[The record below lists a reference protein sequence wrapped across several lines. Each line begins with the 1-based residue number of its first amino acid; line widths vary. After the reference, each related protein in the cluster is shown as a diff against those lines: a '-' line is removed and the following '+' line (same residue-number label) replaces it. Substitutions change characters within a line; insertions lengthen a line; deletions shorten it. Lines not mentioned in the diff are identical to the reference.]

1 MTDPSPFLSPG
12 VQFAWDSTSLGYFK
26 ECPRKYYYTMI
37 EGWRSGASSSN
48 VHFEF
53 GGLYHSMLELYD
65 HERANGFSHDTAQ
78 RTMLL
83 TVLMKTWQHD
93 LDSESMPIPGTGKP
107 VDWSHNLKTRENLIR
122 SLVWYTEH
130 FVDDPAKTV
139 ILDNGKPAVELS
151 FRFDA
156 GDGILLCGHLDRV
169 VEWNGSNF
177 VMDRKTTTST
187 ISSYYFNQYT
197 PDNQMSLYSMAGRII
212 LNSPVRGVIL
222 DAVQIAVG
230 FTRFERGM
238 VYRTDEQLE
247 EWLRDAKTYIH
258 RAQDMGEAS
267 QIDGSAAFPMND
279 KSCHQYGGCP
289 FRDICGSDPRVR
301 QTFLESNFRRD
312 PWNPLRVR

>member
-1 MTDPSPFLSPG
+1 
-12 VQFAWDSTSLGYFK
+12 
-26 ECPRKYYYTMI
+26 MI

-53 GGLYHSMLELYD
+53 GGLYHSGLELYD
-65 HERANGFSHDTAQ
+65 HHRANGMDHDEAQ
-78 RTMLL
+78 RKMLHW
-83 TVLMKTWQHD
+83 VLQATWNYD
-93 LDSESMPIPGTGKP
+93 LDSESMPIFGTGKA
-107 VDWSHNLKTRENLIR
+107 VEWGHNLKNRENLVR

-130 FVDDPAKTV
+130 FLDDPARTV

-156 GDGILLCGHLDRV
+156 GEGILLCGHLDRV

-247 EWLRDAKTYIH
+247 EWLRDAKHYIH

-267 QIDGSAAFPMND
+267 QIDGPSAFPMND
-279 KSCHQYGGCP
+279 KACHNYGGCT

-312 PWNPLRVR
+312 PWNPLKVR

>member
-1 MTDPSPFLSPG
+1 MDTSANNPYAPYDNPFSSPG
-12 VQFAWDSTSLGYFK
+12 VQHSWDSTSLGYFK
-26 ECPRKYYYTMI
+26 SCPRLYYYTMI

-53 GGLYHSMLELYD
+53 GGLYHSGLERYD
-65 HERANGFSHDTAQ
+65 HSRAVGMTHDEAQ
-78 RTMLL
+78 RDMLHW
-83 TVLMKTWQHD
+83 VLKETWID
-93 LDSESMPIPGTGKP
+93 GKP
-107 VDWSHNLKTRENLIR
+107 VEWGHNLKNRENLVR
-122 SLVWYTEH
+122 SLIWYTEH
-130 FVDDPAKTV
+130 FLDDPAKTV

-247 EWLRDAKTYIH
+247 EWLRDAKHYI
-258 RAQDMGEAS
+258 RQAQEMGEAS
-267 QIDGSAAFPMND
+267 QLDGAAAFPMQD
-279 KSCHQYGGCP
+279 KACHNYGGCP

-312 PWNPLRVR
+312 PWNPLKVRG